1 MFGLGFS
8 VKTER
13 NLQSVWKLEF
23 ACVCG
28 GPLFLV
34 VNEFSF
40 LLFWNGH
47 GCGLGGIFEFIS
59 WTGESHVIRAISM
72 IMQVLCLFCCELSSQ
87 ENM

>member
-1 MFGLGFS
+1 M
-8 VKTER
+8 
-13 NLQSVWKLEF
+13 
-23 ACVCG
+23 
-28 GPLFLV
+28 FLV

-72 IMQVLCLFCCELSSQ
+72 AMQVLCLFCCELSS
-87 ENM
+87 